1 MTKVGLGD
9 LHLYAPAPRIDL
21 KQVVAARVEHNP
33 RLERHLERACRT
45 TGQRAIRF
53 PEPWEDSATLAAA
66 AASPLL
72 ADERIAPSLRYLAVG
87 TETGSDHSKPVSAY
101 VQGMLR
107 TAGRALPEQL
117 SSFQVQHACA
127 GATLSLLSVASL
139 VGLAAPS
146 ETGLVIASDVA
157 RYETG
162 STAEITQGA
171 GAAAL
176 LVERDPRLMELDLA
190 SLGLCSRDVDDFF
203 RPLGA
208 PTARVKGQY
217 SIQNYLE
224 SLEIAFLDHCRRRG
238 AAPDQVL
245 RDTDMFV
252 LHAPFRNMPM
262 MAMLR
267 LLERHLGLGEVQGE
281 AFLDER
287 GFHEAIDPIAD
298 IGNTYSAA
306 MYFALGFLLA
316 DRHAVARPEA
326 RGPFGPDGLVR
337 LGKHHGRVLRP
348 RERAGSR
355 DHRPLAARQGSRPGQ
370 AGDHRGVRGLGVRR
384 PRRGR
389 CGAALHPAGLFLP
402 CGRQARR
409 LSQLRIRGDQRAC
422 ARSGSARRGRPGD
435 LGDRRRFTAGEGRG

>member
-53 PEPWEDSATLAAA
+53 PEPWEDSATLAAGA
-66 AASPLL
+66 AASLL
-72 ADERIAPSLRYLAVG
+72 EGQTASSIRYLAVG
-87 TETGSDHSKPVSAY
+87 TESGLDHSKPVSAY

-107 TAGRALPEQL
+107 AAGRVLPEEI

-139 VGLAAPS
+139 VGLAGPA

-176 LVERDPRLMELDLA
+176 LVERDPRLIELDLA

-208 PTARVKGQY
+208 LTARVKGQY

-316 DRHAVARPEA
+316 DRHAA
-326 RGPFGPDGLVR
+326 
-337 LGKHHGRVLRP
+337 LGRKLAGRSVLMASYGSGSTMAVFSGRVS
-348 RERAGSR
+348 ERAPETIGRWRLEKSPGPGRQATIEEYEAWVSGSR
-355 DHRPLAARQGSRPGQ
+355 GAEEAEPRLIPQGAFYLA
-370 AGDHRGVRGLGVRR
+370 GVRR
-384 PRRGR
+384 DGYRSYRY
-389 CGAALHPAGLFLP
+389 AATSVPAP
-402 CGRQARR
+402 A
-409 LSQLRIRGDQRAC
+409 
-422 ARSGSARRGRPGD
+422 PGV
-435 LGDRRRFTAGEGRG
+435 LAAAG